1 MTMFRRIT
9 LAMLAITAPLVPVAP
24 ALAYERLPTGL
35 AQLSPADFAS
45 KVQIIDDP
53 VEPAIVLS
61 TRDGY
66 TQGRSIKGARA
77 EEVYLQALV
86 DRKTGAVSWRVWH
99 ELSMGSQRK
108 ISSVQ
113 YQTEG
118 RKLEQAE
125 FLTMENWLDQCPPTD
140 GIGSCNHFVR
150 VAFELPD
157 QTIREIA
164 NAYRPGERT
173 PWGLRFKDANGRD
186 ILSGLAPAEAA
197 GLIRSLETWNQ
208 SSNKSN

>member
-1 MTMFRRIT
+1 MIRRMK
-9 LAMLAITAPLVPVAP
+9 LAMLAIATPLAAATP

-45 KVQIIDDP
+45 KVQIVDDP
-53 VEPAIVLS
+53 SEPAIVLS

-66 TQGRSIKGARA
+66 KQGRSVKGARA
-77 EEVYLQALV
+77 EDVYLQALV

-113 YQTEG
+113 YQAG
-118 RKLEQAE
+118 DGKLQQAD
-125 FLTMENWLDQCPPTD
+125 FLTMDNWLDQCPATD
-140 GIGSCNHFVR
+140 GIGSCNHVVR
-150 VAFELPD
+150 VAFELSD
-157 QTIREIA
+157 ETIREIA

-173 PWGLRFKDANGRD
+173 PWRLRFKEANGRD
-186 ILSGLAPAEAA
+186 ILSGIAPAEAA
-197 GLIRSLETWNQ
+197 GLINSLESWSQ
-208 SSNKSN
+208 SGSKSN

>member
-1 MTMFRRIT
+1 MIRRT
-9 LAMLAITAPLVPVAP
+9 KLAILAIAAPLIPAAP

-66 TQGRSIKGARA
+66 KRSRSIKGARA
-77 EEVYLQALV
+77 EDVYLQALV
-86 DRKTGAVSWRVWH
+86 NRKTGAVTWRIWH
-99 ELSMGSQRK
+99 ELSMGNQRK

-113 YQTEG
+113 YQSGG
-118 RKLEQAE
+118 RKLEQDE
-125 FLTMENWLDQCPPTD
+125 FLSMENWLDQCPPTD
-140 GIGSCNHFVR
+140 GIGSCSHFVR

-164 NAYRPGERT
+164 DAYRPGERT
-173 PWGLRFKDANGRD
+173 PWRLRFKEANGRD
-186 ILSGLAPAEAA
+186 ILSGIAPAEAA
-197 GLIRSLETWNQ
+197 GLIHSLETWSQGGSTEN
-208 SSNKSN
+208 

>member
-1 MTMFRRIT
+1 MIRRIK
-9 LAMLAITAPLVPVAP
+9 LAALAIATPLVAATP

-45 KVQIIDDP
+45 KVHIVDDP

-66 TQGRSIKGARA
+66 KQGRSVKGARA
-77 EEVYLQALV
+77 EDVYLQALV

-99 ELSMGSQRK
+99 ELSMGNQRK

-113 YQTEG
+113 YQG
-118 RKLEQAE
+118 PDGKLEQAD
-125 FLTMENWLDQCPPTD
+125 FLTMDNWLDQCPPTD

-157 QTIREIA
+157 ETVREIA

-173 PWGLRFKDANGRD
+173 PWRLRFKEANGRD
-186 ILSGLAPAEAA
+186 ILSGIAPAEAA
-197 GLIRSLETWNQ
+197 GLINSLESWIQ
-208 SSNKSN
+208 SSNRTN